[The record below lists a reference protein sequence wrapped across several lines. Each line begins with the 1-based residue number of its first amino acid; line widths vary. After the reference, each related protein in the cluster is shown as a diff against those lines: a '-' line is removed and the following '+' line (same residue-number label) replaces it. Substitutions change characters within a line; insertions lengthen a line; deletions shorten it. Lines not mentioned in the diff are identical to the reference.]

1 MVSDSSPEP
10 DTLDARYG
18 RSPRSRR
25 REKKL
30 GIIAAA
36 VFAVVLVAWVV
47 WASLDATGSS
57 MQTRDVAHSI
67 TSDTSVDV
75 TFELTIE
82 PGSTTYCAVQAL
94 NERFAVVGWK
104 IIEVPPSDART
115 RMLTESVRTTEL
127 ATTGLIYRCWLA

>member
-18 RSPRSRR
+18 RSPRSRS

-67 TSDTSVDV
+67 TSDTQVDI

-104 IIEVPPSDART
+104 IIEVPPADART

>member
-1 MVSDSSPEP
+1 MLSTPVTVDRLVPAVARRLSESSP
-10 DTLDARYG
+10 R
-18 RSPRSRR
+18 
-25 REKKL
+25 
-30 GIIAAA
+30 

-57 MQTRDVAHSI
+57 MQTRDVAHVI

-75 TFELTIE
+75 TFELTTE

-104 IIEVPPSDART
+104 VIEVPPSDSRT
-115 RMLTESVRTTEL
+115 RTLTESLRTTEL
-127 ATTGLIYRCWLA
+127 PNTGLIYRCWLA